1 MPNKDPVLGSVS
13 TDAGWADFPNNDE
26 LEKVEAGLLN
36 SDPEPET
43 GSDGVETNAVKI
55 TMSHLLNPIPI
66 FAIFVVV
73 TCAAGVFKLFL
84 KDVD

>member
-1 MPNKDPVLGSVS
+1 MQNNDPVLGSVS
-13 TDAGWADFPNNDE
+13 TDAGWAAFPNNDE

-66 FAIFVVV
+66 FVVV